1 MNAAFSDDWRSAVAS
16 LTEIERAP
24 FDEPAVNADTHGSG
38 CGET

>member
-24 FDEPAVNADTHGSG
+24 YDEPHVYDDVH
-38 CGET
+38 